1 MFGTSYNVRDLDDN
15 SQQTI
20 RFGLI
25 RIVLLMVDQLV
36 VKNNTK

>member
-1 MFGTSYNVRDLDDN
+1 MFGTSYNVKDVDDN